1 MGSITFY
8 GADAALWKDGRA
20 VIRRELLSIDPVAQ
34 RFDVR
39 ADGVGGSITV
49 DIALQVVHATLVGP
63 ARASLEI
70 DFLVDGV
77 GAAPLDAWAECRHD
91 SSEVEIIDAF
101 ARPII
106 PDLAARDAGMAPL
119 LLPPGRYVL
128 RASTSDGPM
137 SLRVGRSS
145 AGTGSVGHGGRAG

>member
-1 MGSITFY
+1 MGSITFW
-8 GADAALWKDGRA
+8 GADAALWVDGRA
-20 VIRRELLSIDPVAQ
+20 VIRRELLSIDPVSQ

-39 ADGVGGSITV
+39 APGVGGSVTV

-70 DFLVDGV
+70 DFLVDGT
-77 GAAPLDAWAECRHD
+77 GAAPVDAWAECPCD
-91 SSEVEIIDAF
+91 SSEAEIIDAF

-128 RASTSDGPM
+128 RASTSDGPI
-137 SLRVGRSS
+137 SLRVGFAART
-145 AGTGSVGHGGRAG
+145 AAHPGLGVRVG